1 MRLLQ
6 KQCFIFYDISP
17 QCHRQTLVWEKWLNL
32 PANILLNLV
41 AVQQMMAE
49 GQPDRMA
56 SNMEMHMKQRC
67 VIEFLH
73 AGKKKIKKFIH

>member
-1 MRLLQ
+1 M
-6 KQCFIFYDISP
+6 
-17 QCHRQTLVWEKWLNL
+17 VWEKWLNL

-56 SNMEMHMKQRC
+56 SNMEVHNMKQRC
-67 VIEFLH
+67 VIEFLYL
-73 AGKKKIKKFIH
+73 